1 MIYLVSKNKKWCN
14 LIRQHF
20 EKEIWDQKISVHCT
34 LIQDFVK
41 EHGKEKTIYVSPTN
55 SLGRM
60 EGGIDLIMSR
70 QIFPNIH
77 RKLARL
83 IKLLGIVGKTG
94 QYILPVGSALF
105 FPDHANK
112 SGLIT
117 TPVMYNSSSIGHTEN
132 VYISILTTL
141 ILFQKINRYREK
153 EEDIIFQ
160 DLVITSHGCGNGAM
174 SEEESVRQF
183 RQVFSDFDQFYE
195 KRYQSLKRCKEDDI
209 EFPQSGNSRVFWSV
223 LDRPKK
229 TDRYPYSEE
238 LEIEI
243 GDINP
248 HFFCILPYQEKEA
261 EMVLIDQN
269 EVKTIKIIKE
279 YTIMDEE

>member
-20 EKEIWDQKISVHCT
+20 EKEIFEKKISVHCT
-34 LIQDFVK
+34 MIQDFVK
-41 EHGKEKTIYVSPTN
+41 EHGKEKTVYVSPTN

-77 RKLARL
+77 KKLAKL

-94 QYILPVGSALF
+94 QYILPVGSSLF
-105 FPDHANK
+105 FPDHKNK

-153 EEDIIFQ
+153 ERDITFQ

-174 SEEESVRQF
+174 HEEESVRQF
-183 RQVFSDFDQFYE
+183 RQVFSDFNQFYE
-195 KRYQSLKRCKEDDI
+195 RKYQFYNLKVIDE
-209 EFPQSGNSRVFWSV
+209 EN
-223 LDRPKK
+223 
-229 TDRYPYSEE
+229 RYPYSEE
-238 LEIEI
+238 LDIEI

-248 HFFCILPYQEKEA
+248 NFFCILPYQEKES
-261 EMVLIDQN
+261 EMALIDQN
-269 EVKTIKIIKE
+269 EIKTIRIKKE
-279 YTIMDEE
+279 YQITDET

>member
-1 MIYLVSKNKKWCN
+1 MIYLVSKNKKWCS
-14 LIRQHF
+14 LIREQF
-20 EKEIWDQKISVHCT
+20 EKEIWDQKISVHCMM
-34 LIQDFVK
+34 IQDFVK
-41 EHGKEKTIYVSPTN
+41 EHGKEKSIYVSPTN

-94 QYILPVGSALF
+94 QYILPVGSAIF
-105 FPDHANK
+105 FPDHANR

-141 ILFQKINRYREK
+141 ILFQKINRYRQK
-153 EEDIIFQ
+153 EEDITFQ

-195 KRYQSLKRCKEDDI
+195 KRYQSLKRYEEDD
-209 EFPQSGNSRVFWSV
+209 Q
-223 LDRPKK
+223 
-229 TDRYPYSEE
+229 YPYSEE

-261 EMVLIDQN
+261 EMALIDQN
-269 EVKTIKIIKE
+269 EVKTVKIIKE
-279 YTIMDEE
+279 YTIMDKE